1 MILTAR
7 VVSVH
12 DGDTITV
19 VDAENHQHK
28 IRLAGIDAPE
38 LGQPF
43 GRVAKHAL
51 ADRVGGQT
59 VTIEWKSKDRY
70 GRLLGDVRL
79 AECWINREM
88 VESGLAWQFVRYD
101 RSESLFR
108 AEFDAIEAERGVWST
123 PDRVPPW
130 AWRKPQSMRQHALP

>member
-1 MILTAR
+1 MILTGR
-7 VVSVH
+7 VVSIH

-19 VDAENHQHK
+19 LEGERQHK

-43 GRVAKHAL
+43 GRTAKHAL
-51 ADRVGGQT
+51 SEKIGGQSVT
-59 VTIEWKSKDRY
+59 VEWKSKDRY
-70 GRLLGDVRL
+70 GRLIGDVRIG
-79 AECWINREM
+79 CRWINREM

-108 AEFDAIEAERGVWST
+108 AEFDAIEAERGVWAT
-123 PDRVPPW
+123 ADRVPPW
-130 AWRKPQSMRQHALP
+130 EWRKSQSMR